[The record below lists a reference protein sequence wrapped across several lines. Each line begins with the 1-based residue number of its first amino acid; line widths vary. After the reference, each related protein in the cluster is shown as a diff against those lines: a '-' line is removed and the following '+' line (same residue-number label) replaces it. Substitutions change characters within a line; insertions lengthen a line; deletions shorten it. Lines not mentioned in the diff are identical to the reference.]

1 MPKAPALTGAI
12 LEAAAAVA
20 RRPVCWF
27 DKLPADVQA
36 ELVAIRDALRRGE
49 VAQTKSAIAR
59 GAETVLRERG
69 LAAVKWPE
77 IVKWL
82 DRK

>member
-1 MPKAPALTGAI
+1 MPKAPPLTGAI
-12 LEAAAAVA
+12 LEAAAAAA

-27 DKLPADVQA
+27 DRLPADVQS
-36 ELVAIRDALRRGE
+36 ELLAIRDAVRRGQ
-49 VAQTKSAIAR
+49 AGQTKTAIAK
-59 GAETVLRERG
+59 GTETVLRERG

-82 DRK
+82 ERG